1 MKAFPTAWLV
11 FPEKL
16 FFLPGI
22 GRLVGDVVL
31 LDRIRNIQR
40 LLPADAHRCR
50 VDERHRYVLWSGR
63 NRTWKEARENVS
75 WILRNI
81 LIKVIH
87 FNVYYCSFHLR
98 PLNRAPG
105 ALLATSWESFKREFC
120 FRKKGKKFSFCTEKP
135 KENHSFSFRFLYSK
149 RKHHKQKMCFSE
161 KFPSSGFEEVCFCR
175 HETKQRAARAG
186 VNLDAKSVYEIS
198 LLTHQCT
205 QRIRYICDGF
215 NGKELRP
222 THLAE
227 LLIHNMK
234 ALRISFVLRLKT
246 VKQLKADQH
255 ICLWDWKVHR
265 RD

>member
-1 MKAFPTAWLV
+1 MRSIQIKWPDINVSLLVNWKFIGNRKSTDNSFGAWISWRLIFISVMKAFPTAWLV

-87 FNVYYCSFHLR
+87 FNVYYCPFHLR

-105 ALLATSWESFKREFC
+105 ALSVTSWKSFKREFC
-120 FRKKGKKFSFCTEKP
+120 FRKK
-135 KENHSFSFRFLYSK
+135 R
-149 RKHHKQKMCFSE
+149 
-161 KFPSSGFEEVCFCR
+161 
-175 HETKQRAARAG
+175 
-186 VNLDAKSVYEIS
+186 
-198 LLTHQCT
+198 
-205 QRIRYICDGF
+205 
-215 NGKELRP
+215 
-222 THLAE
+222 
-227 LLIHNMK
+227 
-234 ALRISFVLRLKT
+234 
-246 VKQLKADQH
+246 
-255 ICLWDWKVHR
+255 
-265 RD
+265 